1 MGTET
6 SRARH
11 MNLAVF
17 LAGDSNYHHL
27 GWRQPDAV
35 VDAGS
40 NFERWIAFAKIAE
53 AAKLDMLFVADQI
66 AIVGSE
72 DMAAIVNS
80 AKVNRLEPLMLLS
93 ALSGHTSEIGLAA
106 TCATSYAEPYTV
118 ARMFASLDQISDGR
132 AAWNCVTGGQKEE
145 AENFS
150 LERHRDH
157 AERYERANEFA
168 DVVIGL
174 WNSFEADAL
183 LYDKTAGRFFDP
195 EKIHVLNHKG
205 KHFAVKG
212 PLNVSRT
219 PQGRPVIIQA
229 GGSEATITMGGRIA
243 DVVFTAQA
251 DLEAAQE
258 FRGQVRAAAARQGRT
273 PNNVKVMPGLAVY
286 VAPTL
291 EEAQAKFDA
300 LHDMIDVADAIA
312 GLGRL
317 LGGVDLSGY
326 DPDGPMPP
334 LEGNDLRM
342 SGPGTFV
349 RIGREKNYTL
359 GQVAVHSKAARNH
372 GLVVGDAKDVADHM
386 AHWFREGGADGF
398 NLLPATVP
406 GTLQDFCELVV
417 PELQRRG
424 LFRTEY
430 EGRTLRE
437 RMGLQEYASA
447 IRSPVD
453 AV

>member
-1 MGTET
+1 M
-6 SRARH
+6 SSKSKQ

-35 VDAGS
+35 VDAGA
-40 NFERWIAFAKIAE
+40 NFERWIEFARIAE

-66 AIVGSE
+66 AIVGG
-72 DMAAIVNS
+72 DDLTAITNS
-80 AKVNRLEPLMLLS
+80 AKVNRLEPLILLS
-93 ALSGHTSEIGLAA
+93 ALASQTSEIGLAA

-118 ARMFASLDQISDGR
+118 ARMFASLDHISNGR

-150 LERHRDH
+150 LERHQDH

-183 LYDKTAGRFFDP
+183 IYDKAGGRFFDP
-195 EKIHVLNHKG
+195 DKIHTLNHKG
-205 KHFAVKG
+205 KHFAVRG

-229 GGSEATITMGGRIA
+229 GGSDATVAMGGRIA

-251 DLEAAQE
+251 DLEAAQV
-258 FRGQVRAAAARQGRT
+258 FRDQVRAAAEHEGRPADT
-273 PNNVKVMPGLAVY
+273 VKVMPGLSVY
-286 VAPTL
+286 VAATRA
-291 EEAQAKFDA
+291 EAQVKFDA
-300 LHDMIDVADAIA
+300 LHEMVDIADAIA

-326 DPDGPMPP
+326 DPDRPMPP
-334 LEGNDLRM
+334 LKGNDLRM

-349 RIGREKNYTL
+349 RIGQQKNYTL

-386 AHWFREGGADGF
+386 EHWFREGGVDGF
-398 NLLPATVP
+398 NLLPATMP
-406 GTLQDFCELVV
+406 GTLEDFCSLVV

-424 LFRTEY
+424 LFRMDY
-430 EGRTLRE
+430 QGATLRE
-437 RMGLQEYASA
+437 RMGLQDFTGAD
-447 IRSPVD
+447 IPTL
-453 AV
+453 